1 MFLLTGCVI
10 LLTTLTRRGAMGHK
24 AKRTLVGVR
33 LPETLAR
40 ALKVE
45 AARRGTTVQA
55 LVEEAVRAFLRREG

>member
-1 MFLLTGCVI
+1 
-10 LLTTLTRRGAMGHK
+10 MGHK

-40 ALKVE
+40 SLKVE

-55 LVEEAVRAFLRREG
+55 LVEEAVRTLLARKEG